1 MRDETLMYNDKIQ
14 DEILTF
20 MGNRIKQDYLQGNR
34 DVNLD
39 LTVNEAGKLYNA
51 SDKIKSLAESGELQ
65 ELHDRCSQQ
74 AKAVE
79 SGYIKVMDLLD
90 RTMQQVQEAE
100 QEIYD
105 ELVDSES
112 EDL

>member
-51 SDKIKSLAESGELQ
+51 SDKIKSLAESGEL
-65 ELHDRCSQQ
+65 
-74 AKAVE
+74 
-79 SGYIKVMDLLD
+79 
-90 RTMQQVQEAE
+90 
-100 QEIYD
+100 
-105 ELVDSES
+105 
-112 EDL
+112 